1 MKKITLIFLAL
12 TFGCSNSNTSDL
24 PTPSKS
30 IPLAQEFK
38 NYWFDGTAEISS
50 YTLNQSRYGAPRA
63 GNAVLIYVTEDFL
76 KVTQVKADI
85 KSEASQMVLKLNRT
99 KNFLTGIY
107 PYAIMTS
114 VFSRLGQSR
123 PLVKTT
129 TSIQEWCGQA
139 YLQLNR
145 RKGLEIKSHS
155 YFEGEADQD
164 LNFKDALS
172 EEELWV
178 WIRTQP
184 QLLPLGTLELLPAFE
199 FLRLKHQPIK
209 LYSAIASMEQKQ
221 AHNVYHL
228 TYPEL
233 NRKVSISFER
243 TFPFKILGWEE
254 HDLKEPD
261 QVTQAKIN
269 KTVKLPYWKLNK
281 LGDERFRDSLGLN

>member
-1 MKKITLIFLAL
+1 MKKITLIVLAL
-12 TFGCSNSNTSDL
+12 TYGCANTSNL

-30 IPLAQEFK
+30 VPLSKEFK

-50 YTLNQSRYGAPRA
+50 YTLNQSRYGAPRE
-63 GNAVLIYVTEDFL
+63 GSAVLIYVTEDFL
-76 KVTQVKADI
+76 KEAQVKANT

-107 PYAIMTS
+107 PYSIMTS
-114 VFSRLGQSR
+114 IFSRLGQSK

-129 TSIQEWCGQA
+129 TSIQEWCGQV

-145 RKGLEIKSHS
+145 KKGLAIKSHS
-155 YFEGEADQD
+155 YFEGEADQA
-164 LNFKDALS
+164 LHLKDALT

-184 QLLPLGTLELLPAFE
+184 ELLPLGTLELLPAFE

-209 LYSAIASMEQKQ
+209 LYSATATMEQNPT
-221 AHNVYHL
+221 HNVYHL
-228 TYPEL
+228 SYAEL
-233 NRKVSISFER
+233 NRKVSISFEN
-243 TFPFKILGWEE
+243 TAPFKILGWEE
-254 HDLKEPD
+254 RNLNQPE
-261 QVTQAKIN
+261 QRTRAKIH
-269 KTVKLPYWKLNK
+269 KTVKLPYWKLNR

>member
-1 MKKITLIFLAL
+1 MKKFTLILLVL
-12 TFGCSNSNTSDL
+12 TYGCTNTSNL
-24 PTPSKS
+24 PSPLKS
-30 IPLAQEFK
+30 IPLSQEFK

-76 KVTQVKADI
+76 KEVQVKADV
-85 KSEASQMVLKLNRT
+85 KSEASQIVLKLNRT

-155 YFEGEADQD
+155 YFEGEADQE
-164 LNFKDALS
+164 LLFKDALS

-184 QLLPLGTLELLPAFE
+184 ELLPLGTLELLPAFE
-199 FLRLKHQPIK
+199 FLRLKHQAIK
-209 LYSAIASMEQKQ
+209 LYSATATMEQKQ
-221 AHNVYHL
+221 AYNVYHL

-233 NRKVSISFER
+233 NRKVSISFEN
-243 TFPFKILGWEE
+243 TSPFKILGWEE
-254 HDLKEPD
+254 HDLKNPE
-261 QVTQAKIN
+261 QVTRAKIN